1 MISVVLIRS
10 NKNHKHTGPPS
21 KSTVVQVHDGGDWA
35 RGEPATLSAPCR
47 RPMRNERCQSPQ
59 SGTAERE
66 GWGGR
71 RCGRMRCA
79 VEERRRQSERI
90 EAEHVTARPVVSDQ
104 LDKRNQTICLEN
116 DDDEVEKKRKE
127 KKLDWLDQVE
137 KIPPPRKEGGHE
149 RRRQQT
155 TTRQVNNKSPQKNL
169 LVETHY
175 PAAAGAAAARRSHG
189 LFDLA
194 LHEGQML
201 TGNLKPTV
209 DEKHL
214 LHCSFAREV

>member
-35 RGEPATLSAPCR
+35 RGEPVTLSAPCR

-127 KKLDWLDQVE
+127 KSWTGWIKS
-137 KIPPPRKEGGHE
+137 KRSPPKEGGHE

-155 TTRQVNNKSPQKNL
+155 TTRQVNNKSPKKSSS
-169 LVETHY
+169 
-175 PAAAGAAAARRSHG
+175 R
-189 LFDLA
+189 DA
-194 LHEGQML
+194 LSSSSSSSSTE
-201 TGNLKPTV
+201 
-209 DEKHL
+209 E
-214 LHCSFAREV
+214 SRFI

>member
-1 MISVVLIRS
+1 MISVVSIKS
-10 NKNHKHTGPPS
+10 NQNHKKHTGPPS
-21 KSTVVQVHDGGDWA
+21 KSTVVQAHDGGDWA

-47 RPMRNERCQSPQ
+47 RPMRNERCESPQ

-66 GWGGR
+66 RGGGGR

-116 DDDEVEKKRKE
+116 DDDDEVETRKE
-127 KKLDWLDQVE
+127 KKKSWTGWI
-137 KIPPPRKEGGHE
+137 KSKKSPPKEGGHE

-155 TTRQVNNKSPQKNL
+155 TTRQVNNKSPKKSSS
-169 LVETHY
+169 
-175 PAAAGAAAARRSHG
+175 R
-189 LFDLA
+189 DA
-194 LHEGQML
+194 LPSSSNSSSTE
-201 TGNLKPTV
+201 
-209 DEKHL
+209 E
-214 LHCSFAREV
+214 SRFI